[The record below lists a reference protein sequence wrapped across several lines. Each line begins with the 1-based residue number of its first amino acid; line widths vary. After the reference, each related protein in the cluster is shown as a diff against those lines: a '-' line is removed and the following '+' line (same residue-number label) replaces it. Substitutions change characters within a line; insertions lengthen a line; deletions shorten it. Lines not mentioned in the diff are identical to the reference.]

1 MSSIFFAYNFSGV
14 LNAED
19 IFIIYL
25 CCCSSLWEFMKST
38 KWKFILLQF
47 IFIRIEWGK
56 KRVFFINNLRNEIS
70 CYRIFFVLLLLAS
83 RQTSLA
89 SISGGKQ
96 CNAEWEVLY
105 RLQDKHRTNNSGIF
119 QFLSS
124 FSYHRCGKAA
134 QHSFAINICVLLLY
148 YLNLIVNAVLCLH
161 IVEFN
166 ELLP

>member
-1 MSSIFFAYNFSGV
+1 MQKIFLSSTCSVAHLYENLWNRRNESLYYCNLFSS
-14 LNAED
+14 ASRE
-19 IFIIYL
+19 
-25 CCCSSLWEFMKST
+25 
-38 KWKFILLQF
+38 
-47 IFIRIEWGK
+47 GK
-56 KRVFFINNLRNEIS
+56 REIFFINNLRNAIS
-70 CYRIFFVLLLLAS
+70 CYRIFLLLLLAS
-83 RQTSLA
+83 RQISLA

-134 QHSFAINICVLLLY
+134 QHSLAINICVLLLY

-161 IVEFN
+161 IAEFN